1 MCVKTIFPRSV
12 ASVCHVINDPIIEMN
27 RLIKVYFECD
37 SGNELK
43 FLFMNEMLFF
53 ELYGC
58 NCNRYNLWIVY
69 FDNINEKY
77 NVYSCYKINYV

>member
-1 MCVKTIFPRSV
+1 
-12 ASVCHVINDPIIEMN
+12 
-27 RLIKVYFECD
+27 
-37 SGNELK
+37 
-43 FLFMNEMLFF
+43 MNEMLFF